1 MTWKSNPGTSDRLPV
16 VTLAR
21 RPSSTFDGR
30 EGAAI
35 SGRKSRL
42 FNRLR
47 RHMWTAPF
55 GKRFL
60 TF

>member
-55 GKRFL
+55 
-60 TF
+60 